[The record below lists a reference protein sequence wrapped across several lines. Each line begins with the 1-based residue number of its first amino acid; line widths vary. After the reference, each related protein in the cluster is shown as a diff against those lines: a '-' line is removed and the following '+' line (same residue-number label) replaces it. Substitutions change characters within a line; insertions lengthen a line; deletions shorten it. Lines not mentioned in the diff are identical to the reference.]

1 MRIRLVVAEF
11 RRRMECRVL
20 SSRLDRMAGDCG
32 PDSFRAPEFLAAEI
46 ELGIALA
53 RLAEVEYEIGDG
65 EAAERCHSR
74 AEQIYTA
81 LFRFLPKAQLDGR
94 ERTVIEKRF
103 DRLRRALASLQNQY
117 TTA

>member
-1 MRIRLVVAEF
+1 MRIRLVIAEF
-11 RRRMECRVL
+11 RRRMECRML

-32 PDSFRAPEFLAAEI
+32 PESFRSPEFLAAEI

-53 RLAEVEYEIGDG
+53 KLAEVEYEIGRG
-65 EAAERCHSR
+65 EPAGRCHSR

-81 LFRFLPKAQLDGR
+81 LFRFLPNAQLAGE
-94 ERTVIEKRF
+94 ERMVIEKRF